1 MKRMLKTGT
10 DEENKAYNW
19 LKDVVENNKVN
30 LYELESVAQTLI
42 QIMEYVNKWRRMS
55 RYNDMISKSALIADL
70 KERRVSVEDSKT
82 KRMYTAEDMSKII
95 KELMEVIDNQPII
108 FDLDD
113 VVNNIRKCA
122 DHYAFMAQSPEIMDD
137 LVRVGLHEVHDAY
150 SNAITIIS
158 GGRFS

>member
-1 MKRMLKTGT
+1 MKRMLETGT

-30 LYELESVAQTLI
+30 LYDLESVAQTLI

-113 VVNNIRKCA
+113 VVNNLRK
-122 DHYAFMAQSPEIMDD
+122 
-137 LVRVGLHEVHDAY
+137 
-150 SNAITIIS
+150 
-158 GGRFS
+158 